1 MLQEGLYSLLVGSTP
16 LQAILGTP
24 ATRADGSTG
33 VFPVTLPQGAP
44 LPAIVYLVLAGHEID
59 SMDGRGELR
68 VARVQ
73 ISPYAEI
80 YGDAATCREVA
91 KDLLLGFQGILE
103 DGTQID
109 RVALLLANDAFEPV
123 PKIYHTPFDVE
134 IWYRNAE

>member
-1 MLQEGLYSLLVGSTP
+1 MLQEALYQLLIASP
-16 LQAILGTP
+16 AIQAIVGTP

-33 VFPVTLPQGAP
+33 VFPVILPQGAP
-44 LPAIVYLVLAGHEID
+44 LPAIIYLVLAEHEID
-59 SMDGRGELR
+59 SMDGRGKLR

-73 ISPYAEI
+73 VSPFGEVYA
-80 YGDAATCREVA
+80 DAATCREAA
-91 KDLLLGFQGILE
+91 KDLLVGFQGILG